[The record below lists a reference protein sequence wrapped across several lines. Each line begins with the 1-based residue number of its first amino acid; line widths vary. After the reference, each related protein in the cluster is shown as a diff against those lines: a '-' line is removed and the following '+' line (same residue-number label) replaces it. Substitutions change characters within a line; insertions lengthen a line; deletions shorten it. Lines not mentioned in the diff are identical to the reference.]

1 MQDVLGFWVLL
12 PPVVAIVV
20 VLWSREVIAALLTAI
35 LAAEGLL
42 LFAQQGSVLAAP
54 AALVERVLQVL
65 LDSGN
70 LKVLAFSLI
79 VGAFLAL
86 IRYSGG
92 VNATVNSLV
101 SLGLAKTPRRAG
113 LMTYIIGLL
122 LFVESNLSMLTAGIV
137 SRGLY
142 DRFGMSRARLAYI
155 LDSTAAPVCIII
167 MLNGW
172 GLFVYALLKN
182 QGLENPY
189 DVLVGS
195 IGFNFYA
202 WIALLFAFYTV
213 ISGRVHGALARFEQQ
228 HEHNNEKHDSEAEIG
243 PGKRRYMLLPFASLV
258 VTMVASLWWTGNGNL
273 GQADGAL
280 AILYAVLA
288 GCMVA
293 YIVLILERRFVHQE
307 LVDLSFKGM
316 AELLP
321 IVTILL
327 LSITL
332 GSAMKQLGTGYFVAT
347 LVSDHIA
354 LWAVIPLLFIAA
366 SIIAFTTGTSWG
378 TFAIMIPIAVP
389 LALNTGL
396 PMHIMVAAAL
406 GGGIFGDHCS
416 PISDSTVMSSLAAGC
431 DVLDHVLTQ
440 LPYALVGAGITT
452 LLYLMLAVV

>member
-202 WIALLFAFYTV
+202 WLALLFAFYTV
-213 ISGRVHGALARFEQQ
+213 MSGRLHGELARYEKQ
-228 HEHNNEKHDSEAEIG
+228 HDRHN
-243 PGKRRYMLLPFASLV
+243 
-258 VTMVASLWWTGNGNL
+258 
-273 GQADGAL
+273 
-280 AILYAVLA
+280 
-288 GCMVA
+288 
-293 YIVLILERRFVHQE
+293 
-307 LVDLSFKGM
+307 
-316 AELLP
+316 
-321 IVTILL
+321 
-327 LSITL
+327 
-332 GSAMKQLGTGYFVAT
+332 
-347 LVSDHIA
+347 
-354 LWAVIPLLFIAA
+354 
-366 SIIAFTTGTSWG
+366 
-378 TFAIMIPIAVP
+378 
-389 LALNTGL
+389 
-396 PMHIMVAAAL
+396 
-406 GGGIFGDHCS
+406 
-416 PISDSTVMSSLAAGC
+416 
-431 DVLDHVLTQ
+431 
-440 LPYALVGAGITT
+440 
-452 LLYLMLAVV
+452 

>member
-12 PPVVAIVV
+12 PAVVAIVV

-70 LKVLAFSLI
+70 LKVLVFSLI

-202 WIALLFAFYTV
+202 WLALLFAFYTV
-213 ISGRVHGALARFEQQ
+213 MSGRE
-228 HEHNNEKHDSEAEIG
+228 HERHNEKHDSEAEIV
-243 PGKRRYMLLPFASLV
+243 PGKRRYMLLPFASLI

-307 LVDLSFKGM
+307 LLDLSFKGM

-347 LVSDHIA
+347 LVSDHVA

-389 LALNTGL
+389 LALSTGL

-440 LPYALVGAGITT
+440 LPYALVGAGITA